1 VILLKPPPRSV
12 RDDYFRGLISTA
24 NDKDTTVVRRTVLD
38 QPPSPSTQCFVV
50 RGHEFSSFTSQS
62 TPQNI
67 NQKTTVAMTQKQ
79 T

>member
-1 VILLKPPPRSV
+1 MAK
-12 RDDYFRGLISTA
+12 
-24 NDKDTTVVRRTVLD
+24 VLD
-38 QPPSPSTQCFVV
+38 ESLVVISNPGVKMQFFLRQGFVC
-50 RGHEFSSFTSQS
+50 RGHEFSPFTSQS